1 MLITVILVQRIHII
15 GFAHVGYRLLL
26 SMGLFLSWVFEL
38 LFHNWFGSRFSVLG
52 SLGSYYI

>member
-15 GFAHVGYRLLL
+15 GFAHVVLL